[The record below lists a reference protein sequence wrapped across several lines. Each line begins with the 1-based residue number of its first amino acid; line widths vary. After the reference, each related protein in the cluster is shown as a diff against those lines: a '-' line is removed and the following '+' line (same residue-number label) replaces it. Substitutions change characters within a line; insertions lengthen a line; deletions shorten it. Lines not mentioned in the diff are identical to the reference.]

1 MFKKHFF
8 SLLAVLLLLGC
19 NKKVTNDFTLTVNLT
34 KPSKNMEYLI
44 LSYLG
49 EQGYEIEDTVSLKNQ
64 KAVFK
69 GKINGGT
76 FAFLRSNTSTT
87 FTDDPNH
94 THFYLHPSKMNITL
108 KENAFKEGILKGS
121 VSQNDHTQ
129 LKTQLKDLENR
140 QRDLVM
146 ERNRLFKEMQTGKNP
161 KEAQKGFN
169 KILEDIKVVRAQMQQ
184 EELRFIKDNPDSYVS
199 VYELLGLANSNTISM
214 DVIEELYES
223 LSDKVKKSTYSQR
236 ILQNIENYKQSRIGS
251 QATNFTAQDPSGKS
265 ISLADFKGKYVLLDF
280 WADWCKP
287 CKEDQPL
294 IKKMYSEYHKEGLEI
309 IGISYDR
316 SREAWLQA
324 IKKEEL
330 GSWHHVLDE
339 FKNVNVNT
347 IGETFKVKPIPAY
360 ILIDPRGV
368 IAGRYAAADGNR
380 QNTLEDLE
388 QDLKDI
394 FE

>member
-8 SLLAVLLLLGC
+8 SLLAVFLLLGC

-34 KPSKNMEYLI
+34 KNSKDTEYLI

-76 FAFLRSNTSTT
+76 LAFLRSNTSTT
-87 FTDDPNH
+87 LMSDPNH
-94 THFYLHPSKMNITL
+94 THFYMHPAKMSITL
-108 KENAFKEGILKGS
+108 KEDAFKEGILKGS
-121 VSQNDHTQ
+121 VSQDDYMRLKAQ
-129 LKTQLKDLENR
+129 LNSVENR
-140 QRDLVM
+140 QRDLVI

-169 KILEDIKVVRAQMQQ
+169 KILEDIKAVRAEKQN
-184 EELRFIKDNPDSYVS
+184 EELRFIKNNPDSYVS
-199 VYELLGLANSNTISM
+199 VNELLGLANSNTIPM
-214 DVIEELYES
+214 DLIEELYQS
-223 LSDKVKKSTYSQR
+223 LSDKVKKSTYGKR
-236 ILQNIENYKQSRIGS
+236 ILQNIENYKQSRTGS
-251 QATNFTAQDPSGKS
+251 MAANFAAEDPSGKN
-265 ISLADFKGKYVLLDF
+265 ISLTDFKGKYVLLDF

-294 IKKMYSEYHKEGLEI
+294 IKKMYSEYHKKGLEV
-309 IGISYDR
+309 IGVSYDR

-330 GSWHHVLDE
+330 DLWHHVLDE
-339 FKNVNVNT
+339 FKNMNVNT
-347 IGETFKVKPIPAY
+347 IGQTFKVKPIPAY
-360 ILIDPRGV
+360 ILIDPRGI
-368 IAGRYAAADGNR
+368 IAGRYAAADSNR